1 MADVKFSVGRIKRGD
16 ASYVGYLTNATVS
29 HDSNA
34 QDLYAG
40 DYRKPLAIKT
50 GDGST
55 TITAETADYGVVEPV
70 FGIEETL
77 ELEAGPNGGGPV
89 ATFTNMVLVS
99 AEIRFTQNGFAAT
112 SLEWRQTAGV

>member
-1 MADVKFSVGRIKRGD
+1 MADCRFSVGRIKRGD
-16 ASYVGYLTNATVS
+16 SSYVGYVTGATVS

-34 QDLYAG
+34 QELYAG
-40 DYRKPLAIKT
+40 DYRKPLCIKS

-55 TITAETADYGVVEPV
+55 VITAESADYGVNEPV
-70 FGIEETL
+70 FGVEETL

-89 ATFTNMVLVS
+89 ATFANMVLVS
-99 AEIRFTQNGFAAT
+99 AEIRYTQNGFAAT